1 MGKLFS
7 IEEFEPAEKSSDQ
20 TKELI
25 KYLKNFIEKH
35 KEEIKKFFH
44 EINTTSSINNY
55 KAIKQNS
62 QMEITI
68 QKHQPEDYSIKM
80 IFKDDEELPLNL
92 ELYNIGGLLSKN
104 GILYQIIMFYSY
116 CCSINLEK
124 EIDEKAKIIKINQYL
139 EAIDNNKI
147 EFLDAAS
154 NLKINK
160 VLLNVVKNGYTM
172 IKSWFKACPESITET
187 ILGHTQNLLIKTLSI
202 FLFSKITLVSGIL
215 LYTLGIIAFIP
226 SVIYGKSA
234 QNKINEYIK
243 EKNRINLDIIL
254 ETIRSIFMDEEEKVL
269 DFFRN
274 NNIFAVA
281 YDSNKNYYKNEGAAF
296 FSYNIEG
303 MGKKARQLKKDSKTG
318 FDPENIDEN
327 HIFDCYEKNII
338 QIMKFFKDTKDN
350 FKRILI
356 LPKNE
361 DLMQNKDFI
370 LITERIIDLNKN
382 SIKDNDILTTTNS
395 NDDSMSEPLLKE
407 SIKEDKLNDVPK
419 PLVYENKNEEIE
431 DLKNIIN

>member
-25 KYLKNFIEKH
+25 EYLKNFIEKH
-35 KEEIKKFFH
+35 KEEIKKFFN

-62 QMEITI
+62 KMEITI

-202 FLFSKITLVSGIL
+202 ILFSKITLVSGIL

-254 ETIRSIFMDEEEKVL
+254 ETIRSIFMDEEKKVL
-269 DFFRN
+269 EFFRN

-281 YDSNKNYYKNEGAAF
+281 
-296 FSYNIEG
+296 
-303 MGKKARQLKKDSKTG
+303 
-318 FDPENIDEN
+318 
-327 HIFDCYEKNII
+327 
-338 QIMKFFKDTKDN
+338 
-350 FKRILI
+350 
-356 LPKNE
+356 
-361 DLMQNKDFI
+361 
-370 LITERIIDLNKN
+370 
-382 SIKDNDILTTTNS
+382 
-395 NDDSMSEPLLKE
+395 
-407 SIKEDKLNDVPK
+407 
-419 PLVYENKNEEIE
+419 
-431 DLKNIIN
+431 